1 MNKKSV
7 AASTLVVFLAI
18 FFSIIGIC
26 FSMFV
31 FADTKIEVKG
41 VNLVLANGIEVFS
54 DKELTERTTELKLS
68 KMELGLKPATGEL
81 DEETKIPSTVS
92 DQGTSEGYYSK
103 VFVKT
108 NSDFKVYIEDVK
120 IESKKYADKVD
131 AERENVFV
139 AIKDVDGAVKNIKED
154 KTELASFSNV
164 EGSKELVFYIW
175 LDALAGEELEGAIIS
190 FSLNFVS
197 V

>member
-31 FADTKIEVKG
+31 FADTKIEVKS
-41 VNLVLANGIEVFS
+41 VKLVLANGIEAFS

-81 DEETKIPSTVS
+81 DAETKIPSTVS

-154 KTELASFSNV
+154 KRELASFSNV

>member
-31 FADTKIEVKG
+31 FANTKIEVKS
-41 VNLVLANGIEVFS
+41 VKLVLANGIEAFS
-54 DKELTERTTELKLS
+54 DKELVEKTTELKLS

-81 DEETKIPSTVS
+81 DAETKIPSTVS

-164 EGSKELVFYIW
+164 EGVKELVFYIW

>member
-7 AASTLVVFLAI
+7 AASTLIVFLAI
-18 FFSIIGIC
+18 FFSIVGVC

-31 FADTKIEVKG
+31 FKDTKIEVKTIK
-41 VNLVLANGIEVFS
+41 LVSAEGIEIYG
-54 DKELTERTTELKLS
+54 DKDLKQAVTELKLS

-81 DEETKIPSTVS
+81 DAETKIPSTIN

-103 VFVKT
+103 IYVKSNSVFKLFV
-108 NSDFKVYIEDVK
+108 EDVE

-131 AERENVFV
+131 AERENIFV
-139 AIKDVDGAVKNIKED
+139 AIKDAGGVAKNLKED
-154 KTELASFSNV
+154 KTELATFSNI
-164 EGSKELVFYIW
+164 EDAKELVIYIW
-175 LDALAGEELEGAIIS
+175 LDSLAGEELEGAVIS
-190 FSLNFVS
+190 FVLNFVA

>member
-31 FADTKIEVKG
+31 FADTKIEVKS
-41 VNLVLANGIEVFS
+41 VKLVLANGIEAFS
-54 DKELTERTTELKLS
+54 DKELTEKTTELKLS

-81 DEETKIPSTVS
+81 DAETKIPSTVS

>member
-31 FADTKIEVKG
+31 FADTKIEVKS
-41 VNLVLANGIEVFS
+41 VKLVLANGIEAFS

-81 DEETKIPSTVS
+81 DAETKIPSTVS

-164 EGSKELVFYIW
+164 EGVKELVFYIW

>member
-31 FADTKIEVKG
+31 FADTKIEVKS
-41 VNLVLANGIEVFS
+41 VKLVLANGIEAFS

-81 DEETKIPSTVS
+81 DAETKIPSTVS

-120 IESKKYADKVD
+120 IESKKYADKVE

-139 AIKDVDGAVKNIKED
+139 AIKDVEGAVKNIKED

>member
-31 FADTKIEVKG
+31 FADTKIEVKS
-41 VNLVLANGIEVFS
+41 VKLVLANGIEAFN
-54 DKELTERTTELKLS
+54 DKELTEKTTELKLS

-81 DEETKIPSTVS
+81 DAETKIPSTVS

-108 NSDFKVYIEDVK
+108 NSDFKVYVEDVK

-175 LDALAGEELEGAIIS
+175 LDALAGEELEGATIS

>member
-31 FADTKIEVKG
+31 FADTKIEVKS
-41 VNLVLANGIEVFS
+41 VKLVLANGIEVFS
-54 DKELTERTTELKLS
+54 DKELTEKTTELKLS

-81 DEETKIPSTVS
+81 DAETKIPSTVS

-120 IESKKYADKVD
+120 IESKKHADKVD
-131 AERENVFV
+131 AERENLFV
-139 AIKDVDGAVKNIKED
+139 AIKYVDGAVKNIKED

>member
-7 AASTLVVFLAI
+7 AASTLIVFLAI
-18 FFSIIGIC
+18 FFSIVGVC

-31 FADTKIEVKG
+31 FKDTKIEVKTIK
-41 VNLVLANGIEVFS
+41 LVSAEGIEIYG
-54 DKELTERTTELKLS
+54 DKDLKQAVTELKLS

-81 DEETKIPSTVS
+81 DAETKIPSTIN

-103 VFVKT
+103 IYVKSNSAFKLFV
-108 NSDFKVYIEDVK
+108 EDVE

-131 AERENVFV
+131 AERENIFV
-139 AIKDVDGAVKNIKED
+139 AIKDAGGVAKNLKED
-154 KTELASFSNV
+154 KTELATFSNI
-164 EGSKELVFYIW
+164 EDAKELVIYIW
-175 LDALAGEELEGAIIS
+175 LDSLAGEELEGAVIS
-190 FSLNFVS
+190 FVLNFVA

>member
-1 MNKKSV
+1 M
-7 AASTLVVFLAI
+7 VF
-18 FFSIIGIC
+18 C
-26 FSMFV
+26 
-31 FADTKIEVKG
+31 D
-41 VNLVLANGIEVFS
+41 
-54 DKELTERTTELKLS
+54 
-68 KMELGLKPATGEL
+68 
-81 DEETKIPSTVS
+81 
-92 DQGTSEGYYSK
+92 
-103 VFVKT
+103 
-108 NSDFKVYIEDVK
+108 
-120 IESKKYADKVD
+120 D

-164 EGSKELVFYIW
+164 EGVKELVFYIW

>member
-31 FADTKIEVKG
+31 FADTKIEVKS
-41 VNLVLANGIEVFS
+41 VKLVLANGIEVFS

>member
-31 FADTKIEVKG
+31 FADTKIEVKS
-41 VNLVLANGIEVFS
+41 VKLVLANGIEVFS
-54 DKELTERTTELKLS
+54 DKELTKSATELKLS

-81 DEETKIPSTVS
+81 DAETKIPSTIN
-92 DQGTSEGYYSK
+92 DQGTSEGYYST

-120 IESKKYADKVD
+120 IDSKKYADKVD

-139 AIKDVDGAVKNIKED
+139 AIKDVEGAVKNIKED

-175 LDALAGEELEGAIIS
+175 LDALAGKELEGAIIS

>member
-31 FADTKIEVKG
+31 FADTKIEVKS
-41 VNLVLANGIEVFS
+41 VKLVLANGIEAFS

-81 DEETKIPSTVS
+81 DAETKIPSTVS